1 MGQCRKMS
9 KSVENK
15 WDFSL
20 SNFVETID
28 GGETYCYNKITV
40 NAGKLQKRL

>member
-9 KSVENK
+9 KNVENK
-15 WDFSL
+15 LAFFVSD
-20 SNFVETID
+20 FVETID